1 MSRGNQLEVGPEEAG
16 EELLEFLST
25 HLINESKTSLRQN
38 VAEGRILLNG
48 EPAAQSTTLQ
58 PGDVVA
64 LPEGSG
70 PSPPPEPK
78 LNLRIVAEDE
88 HHLCV
93 DKPPGWPVLP
103 GRHGAGAEFYESLV
117 GYLNRDAPA
126 GGPYVRPHVVHR
138 LDRETS
144 GVLLVAKST
153 EAARNLSLQFQHR
166 EVDKTY
172 LAVCEGRFPR
182 DEMRLEIPLERM
194 PDSVVKMRAARD
206 DGKRAV
212 TDVTVAERFG
222 HFTWLRLH
230 PETGR
235 QHQIRVHLAAAGY
248 PLAVDSLYGRRSEL
262 TGQDLSAVVGR
273 GTGELGRVC
282 LGRCPLHA
290 QAIRYRHPATGER
303 LEQTAPLPD
312 DLAELLELLRRVDP
326 PRKGSIPLQSA

>member
-1 MSRGNQLEVGPEEAG
+1 MSRGNELEVRPEEAG
-16 EELLEFLST
+16 EELLEFLSAR
-25 HLINESKTSLRQN
+25 LINESKTSLRQH

-48 EPAAQSTTLQ
+48 EPATQSTTLQ

-64 LPEGSG
+64 LPEGTEL
-70 PSPPPEPK
+70 SPPPEGK
-78 LNLRIVAEDE
+78 LNLRIVAEDQ
-88 HHLCV
+88 HHLCL

-103 GRHGAGAEFYESLV
+103 GRHGEGAEFYESLV

-126 GGPYVRPHVVHR
+126 GGPYVRPHLVHR

-166 EVDKTY
+166 EVGKTY
-172 LAVCEGRFPR
+172 VAVCEGRFPR
-182 DEMRLEIPLERM
+182 GEVRLEIPLERM
-194 PDSVVKMRAARD
+194 PGSVVKMRAARD

-212 TDVTVAERFG
+212 TDVAVAERFG
-222 HFTWLRLH
+222 HFTLLRLH

-262 TGQDLSAVVGR
+262 TGEDLSGMVGR
-273 GTGELGRVC
+273 RTGDLVGLC
-282 LGRCPLHA
+282 LDRCPLHA
-290 QAIRYRHPATGER
+290 QSIRYRQPATGR
-303 LEQTAPLPD
+303 PLEQTAPLPA
-312 DLAELLELLRRVDP
+312 DLTELLQLLRREDP
-326 PRKGSIPLQSA
+326 PREGAIPLQST